1 MESKINDMEKAIKIL
16 ESELAQRKLANTI
29 NHLRKDEVEEEIKS
43 LEKALAMIKDCV
55 SCEEMVFDIEDGE
68 EDEEDM
74 LDSYAASHGLD
85 SYELS
90 RQPGRNNY

>member
-1 MESKINDMEKAIKIL
+1 MKLAIGII
-16 ESELAQRKLANTI
+16 ERELAQRKLANTI

-43 LEKALAMIKDCV
+43 IQKTLALIKDYET
-55 SCEEMVFDIEDGE
+55 CEEMIFDV

-74 LDSYAASHGLD
+74 IDSYAASHGLD

-90 RQPGRNNY
+90 RQPGRKNY